1 MSKLR
6 IPGNRLDERCKA
18 LGEELDEAVARV
30 ISRGVFTPS
39 VEVEAF
45 EEEFANYVGTKYA
58 IGVASGTVAVTLALM
73 AISNERGDRV
83 VSVANVDISA
93 SAPITHAGARPV
105 WVDINPRTYNLD
117 PSKLEASIT
126 SDTRAIVAVHM
137 YGNPANMQ
145 SILETADRYGIPV
158 VEDASLAHG
167 ARYRGKQVGS
177 MGTMS
182 CFSFAPGKIMGGIGQ
197 AGAIL
202 TNDRGLADRVRV
214 LHNYGFG
221 DSSID
226 AVQRGIPCATFDYDA
241 EGFNARMDE
250 LQAAVLR
257 VSLKHLES
265 WINRRRE
272 NASIYMKELAELD
285 PEHILLPHDTP
296 DAIPVYRFYVLRS
309 QQRDSLAQSLAD
321 CGIWTG
327 LTYVPSL
334 HIQPVY
340 QHLGYHPGSLPQ
352 TELVAKELLALPT
365 VPEIST
371 EEIETVADTIRK
383 HFLRR

>member
-1 MSKLR
+1 
-6 IPGNRLDERCKA
+6 
-18 LGEELDEAVARV
+18 
-30 ISRGVFTPS
+30 
-39 VEVEAF
+39 
-45 EEEFANYVGTKYA
+45 FANYVGTKYA

-226 AVQRGIPCATFDYDA
+226 AVQRGIPGATFDYDA

-257 VSLKHLES
+257 
-265 WINRRRE
+265 
-272 NASIYMKELAELD
+272 
-285 PEHILLPHDTP
+285 
-296 DAIPVYRFYVLRS
+296 
-309 QQRDSLAQSLAD
+309 
-321 CGIWTG
+321 
-327 LTYVPSL
+327 
-334 HIQPVY
+334 
-340 QHLGYHPGSLPQ
+340 
-352 TELVAKELLALPT
+352 
-365 VPEIST
+365 
-371 EEIETVADTIRK
+371 
-383 HFLRR
+383 